1 MLSANTP
8 VFEQDILVKMQ
19 RDDNMIALRTYSR
32 KGGARGRFLIL
43 VDALQAWLDG
53 DREHPFYDADCGNFL
68 VLRLYGGFS
77 MIQLFWLSEYSNG
90 DLHGIRQNVEIPEN
104 QLLMLMQNGTPIRY
118 LSKPQTCNV
127 RIDAVPSAKVIRSI
141 QKDKNKRR
149 AFSKAMRNNFRWKDS
164 SRVTLYPDGTD
175 SFYFDA
181 SGNWPLCGGLI
192 LHNDI
197 IRTPHGSLSKLY
209 YGIHT

>member
-1 MLSANTP
+1 MFSVNTP
-8 VFEQDILVKMQ
+8 VFGQDILVKMQ

-32 KGGARGRFLIL
+32 KSGACGRFLIL
-43 VDALQAWLDG
+43 ADALQAWLDG
-53 DREHPFYDADCGNFL
+53 DRERPFYDADCGNFL
-68 VLRLYGGFS
+68 ILRLYGGFS

-104 QLLMLMQNGTPIRY
+104 QFLMLMQNGTSIRY
-118 LSKPQTCNV
+118 LSKPQTYNV

-149 AFSKAMRNNFRWKDS
+149 AFSKAMRDNFRWKDS
-164 SRVTLYPDGTD
+164 SRVTLYPDGAD

-181 SGNWPLCGGLI
+181 SGSWPLCGGLI

-197 IRTPHGSLSKLY
+197 IRTPQGSLPKLC